1 MKLFSTDKILSLA
14 FGIIV
19 FLFFAFIYPFHL
31 NYQEQ
36 YQLFLFTGDYFFG
49 YMAKPGGFSDYIGN
63 FFTQFFFYSWVG
75 AIIIALLLTLLQRV
89 VWLISKRL
97 GAKSLFVPLTFI
109 PSVLY
114 WGILCDENYLFGG
127 VVVML
132 IVAVFIS
139 IYSLI
144 KSIPSRIFFVLISLP
159 ILYWFTGGA
168 FMLLPL
174 FAILKESLTREMKKP
189 HLAIF
194 VLGSI
199 LFSLAL
205 PIFCKYYFLQYPM
218 SQVWLGAN
226 FFRFPV
232 NVPLTAGF
240 IGLLIVF
247 IPFTLGYLSD
257 RVKPKKPV
265 FLLVAQLSVLII
277 GGYLFINQAADMEK
291 EEVMAY
297 DFNVRMRKWDR
308 VIKLAD
314 KKTPSSP
321 LSVTCLNLAL
331 AKEGLLADRMFY
343 YYQNGVEGLL
353 PDFKRDYTIPMIA
366 GEVYYHLGF
375 INTAQRYAFEA
386 MEALPDYQKSVRSV
400 KRLAETNLINGKYA
414 VAGKYLHLLQETF
427 YYRKW
432 ATKTLNL
439 MKDEKLIDQH
449 PEFGWLRQ
457 CRTNKDFLFSER
469 EKDMMLGILFTQN
482 NQNQMAYEY
491 LMAYTLLSKDLKHFY
506 QYFPLGKSLN
516 YQAIPKSYQETLT
529 LIWGMTNNDP
539 TQDNPYPVSA
549 ETKKRFQA
557 FRKISSQSNPEPS
570 LRAKF
575 SDSYWYY
582 LNFRNN

>member
-1 MKLFSTDKILSLA
+1 MKIFSIDKLLSLV
-14 FGIIV
+14 FGFAV
-19 FLFFAFIYPFHL
+19 FLFFAILYPFHL

-36 YQLFLFTGDYFFG
+36 YQLFLFTPEYFLQF
-49 YMAKPGGFSDYIGN
+49 MAKPGGFSDYLGH

-75 AIIIALLLTLLQRV
+75 AIIIATILIILQRA
-89 VWLISKRL
+89 VWYISRQL
-97 GAKSLFVPLTFI
+97 GAKPMFAPLTFI
-109 PSVLY
+109 PSLLY
-114 WGILCDENYLFGG
+114 WGLLCDENYLFGG

-132 IVAVFIS
+132 LVAAFVYAYTLFNSILLRIS
-139 IYSLI
+139 YLLV
-144 KSIPSRIFFVLISLP
+144 SIP
-159 ILYWFTGGA
+159 ILYWLSGGA
-168 FMLLPL
+168 FLLLPL
-174 FAILKESLTREMKKP
+174 FAVSWELIRRELKNTHWIILG
-189 HLAIF
+189 F
-194 VLGSI
+194 GSI
-199 LFSLAL
+199 LLSLAV
-205 PIFCKYYFLQYPM
+205 PILSKSYLLQYPM
-218 SQVWLGAN
+218 SQVWIGAN
-226 FFRFPV
+226 YFRFPV
-232 NVPLTAGF
+232 T
-240 IGLLIVF
+240 
-247 IPFTLGYLSD
+247 IPFSVGVVGILIIIIPFVLHFLSARTNTNKTTLIIIIQLF
-257 RVKPKKPV
+257 V
-265 FLLVAQLSVLII
+265 LLV
-277 GGYLFINQAADMEK
+277 GGYMFISRSADLGK
-291 EEVMAY
+291 EEIMAY

-308 VIKLAD
+308 VIELAD
-314 KKTPSSP
+314 KKSPSSP

-331 AKEGLLADRMFY
+331 AKEGLLAERMFN
-343 YYQNGVEGLL
+343 YYQNGVGGLI
-353 PDFKRDYTIPMIA
+353 PDFVRDYTIPMVV